1 MPSPQDADGL
11 RLENRRLRDELT
23 RLRADEA
30 TYREIVNRTNSI
42 VLRWDPEGRVIFL
55 NDYGQRLFGYT
66 NDELVGRSVLGLI
79 VPDTES
85 SGRDLVAMIRDL
97 LHHPERYLSNEN
109 ENMRRDGERVW
120 ITWRNTPIVD
130 AEGRL
135 VEILSTGID
144 TTERKRAED
153 ALRASEERFRELAVL
168 DNLTGLFNT
177 RYLYQTLETLIAA
190 SAADGSALS
199 VLFIDIDHFK
209 EVVDSRG
216 HLNGSRAIQEVAAT
230 IRSCLAA
237 PAWAVAYAGD
247 EFVVV
252 LPRVARLAAVE
263 KAADIRTRIRETAY
277 LAATGQPVRLA
288 ASFGVA
294 TYPDDACD
302 LESLLALGDQALFA
316 VKRNGRDGIAVG
328 ERASTAPLP
337 EAPPQ
342 RSSAG
347 GEGSGRAPDPS
358 AGMRQSGSASCHPPP
373 RAR

>member
-1 MPSPQDADGL
+1 MLSSGDSDGL
-11 RLENRRLRDELT
+11 RLEVQQLRQELARLRS
-23 RLRADEA
+23 DEA

-42 VLRWDPEGRVIFL
+42 VLRWDPEGCVIFM
-55 NDYGQRLFGYT
+55 NDYGLRLFGYSL
-66 NDELVGRSVLGLI
+66 DELVGRSVIGAI

-85 SGRDLVAMIRDL
+85 SGRDLVAMINDL
-97 LHHPERYLSNEN
+97 LLHPERYLSNEN

-168 DNLTGLFNT
+168 DNLTGLYNT
-177 RYLYQTLETLIAA
+177 RYLYQALEALIG
-190 SAADGSALS
+190 SAAAAGTPFS
-199 VLFIDIDHFK
+199 VLFIDLDHFK
-209 EVVDSRG
+209 RVVDSRG

-230 IRSCLAA
+230 IRSCLPP

-252 LPRVARLAAVE
+252 LPGLPRAEAVE
-263 KAADIRTRIRETAY
+263 KAGEIRARIRETAY
-277 LAATGQPVRLA
+277 LASTGEPIDLA

-294 TYPDDACD
+294 TYPDDASD
-302 LESLLALGDQALFA
+302 LQTLLALGDQALFA
-316 VKRNGRDGIAVG
+316 VKRTGRDGIAAAG
-328 ERASTAPLP
+328 ERES
-337 EAPPQ
+337 
-342 RSSAG
+342 
-347 GEGSGRAPDPS
+347 SGR
-358 AGMRQSGSASCHPPP
+358 GS
-373 RAR
+373 